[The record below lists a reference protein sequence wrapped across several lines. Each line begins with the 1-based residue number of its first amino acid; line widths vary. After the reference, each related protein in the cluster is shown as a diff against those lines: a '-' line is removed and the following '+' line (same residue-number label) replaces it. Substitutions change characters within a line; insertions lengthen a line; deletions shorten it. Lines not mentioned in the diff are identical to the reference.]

1 MPNSYQNKVL
11 AVFGASQDSSKYGYK
26 IFTALLQ
33 KGFRVYGINPKGGE
47 INGHTLY
54 PTLAQVP
61 GPVEVAI
68 LVIPPAGAMQ
78 AVTQCK
84 ENGVKEIWF
93 LPGAQEDNA
102 FVVATA
108 AGIKAVNA
116 CFMAENGLW

>member
-84 ENGVKEIWF
+84 EKGVKEIWF
-93 LPGAQEDNA
+93 QPGAQEDNA